1 MRWPTLF
8 VSHGSPMLAV
18 DPGRTGPALTEW
30 ARPLPKPAAI
40 LVVSPH
46 WMGHGLAVSTR
57 DRQQAWHDFGGFP
70 QALYR
75 LEYAAPGSPGLARR
89 VAGLLGDAGLTVHD
103 DPERPLDH
111 GAWVPLRYL
120 YPDVDVPVVQL
131 ALDAGRDA
139 SAQYKLGQL
148 LRPLRDENVLII
160 GSGSL
165 THNLRH
171 VQRGHDAAPLPYV
184 EPFQSWFAQHIAAG
198 DTAALLDWE
207 MQAPGAAQ
215 AHPSDDHLMPFYV
228 AWGAGEGSG
237 VRLVDEIAYGALA
250 MDAYQFGDTEV
261 AALVPGAPAQ
271 VVLAAACGA

>member
-18 DPGRTGPALTEW
+18 EPGRTGPALASW
-30 ARPLPKPAAI
+30 AQALPNKPDAI

-70 QALYR
+70 QELYR
-75 LEYAAPGSPGLARR
+75 LEYAAPGSPTLARR
-89 VAGLLGDAGLTVHD
+89 VAGLLGDAGLAVQD
-103 DPERPLDH
+103 DPKRPLDH

-139 SAQYKLGQL
+139 TAQYQLGRL

-184 EPFQSWFAQHIAAG
+184 QAFQDWYAEQVKAG
-198 DTAALLDWE
+198 DTDALLAWE
-207 MQAPGAAQ
+207 TRAPGAGQ

-228 AWGAGEGSG
+228 AWGAGDGAG
-237 VRLVDEIAYGALA
+237 VRLVDEVAYGALA
-250 MDAYQFGDTEV
+250 MDAYQFGTFE
-261 AALVPGAPAQ
+261 AAGQGAS
-271 VVLAAACGA
+271 